1 MKIIEC
7 AEAEFDQKVA
17 TLVTKRIMK
26 WKLTHKDDFY
36 LGLTGGKT
44 AQGAYALLSAS
55 KTIDWGE
62 VMCLLTD
69 ERFVPSDSDDS
80 NLKMLLDVLVDPAG
94 IPDYNVVGF
103 DTESLSFEESAE
115 EMSLAL
121 QDLLEE
127 KGYLFDLLLLGV
139 GPDGHIASIFP
150 GSEALT
156 TKELATTSET
166 DEFAVKKRL
175 TFSLKAVSKAKEVI
189 LLLKG
194 EEKQDMFEKLQGQGG
209 LPVQLLI
216 ANVEKVTV
224 VFGS

>member
-1 MKIIEC
+1 MKIVEC
-7 AEAEFDQKVA
+7 TEAEFDQKVA
-17 TLVTKRIMK
+17 TLVAKRILK
-26 WKLTHKDDFY
+26 WRLTHSDEFY
-36 LGLTGGKT
+36 LGLTGGQT
-44 AQGAYALLSAS
+44 AQGAYTRLAAS

-103 DTESLSFEESAE
+103 DTESLDFEGSAE
-115 EMSLAL
+115 EMSLEL

-156 TKELATTSET
+156 TRDLAITAET
-166 DEFAVKKRL
+166 DKFDVRQRL
-175 TFSLKAVSKAKEVI
+175 TFSLKALSKAKEVV

-194 EEKQDMFEKLQGQGG
+194 AEKQDMFEKLQGQGD